1 MKRYPME
8 SWPGAIIIAVT
19 VIVLL
24 SDLWPS

>member
-1 MKRYPME
+1 MRRYPME
-8 SWPGAIIIAVT
+8 SWPGAIIITVT